1 MMVMARE
8 EEMGSRGIQVPAAWT
23 ALEPERLVGAVMII
37 GATDSGKSTLVRW
50 LAERLL
56 VCHGR
61 MGWLDGDIGQSSLGV
76 PSTMS
81 LALLDGAPEGLLRPR
96 KSFFVGAVSP
106 RGHMLPLLVGAQ
118 RLRQLAQAAG
128 ATALVVD
135 TTGLVAAEAGGGA
148 LKEWKIELLQ
158 PQTVIAVQ
166 AERELEHLLAPLRR
180 DRRITLHVL
189 EPAAAV
195 RRRSPEERAAWRARL
210 FRDYFAGGET
220 VRMVLR
226 GRPVYGLE
234 KAVPGQLLSLNDAE
248 GFSVSLGIILGRRG
262 EELEILT
269 PAADLRQVAGVR
281 IGDLRLDPGTGN
293 EI

>member
-1 MMVMARE
+1 MAKE
-8 EEMGSRGIQVPAAWT
+8 EETGSGWIQVPAAWT
-23 ALEPERLVGAVMII
+23 ALEPERLAGEVMVI

-56 VCHGR
+56 ERHRRV
-61 MGWLDGDIGQSSLGV
+61 GWLDGDIGQSSLGV

-81 LALLDGAPEGLLRPR
+81 LALLDGAPEGLPRSR

-118 RLRQLAQAAG
+118 RLRQQATAAG
-128 ATALVVD
+128 ATVLLVD

-180 DRRITLHVL
+180 DGRMTLHVL
-189 EPAAAV
+189 EPIAAV
-195 RRRSPEERAAWRARL
+195 RRRSPEERAARRARL
-210 FRDYFAGGET
+210 FRDYFAGGAA
-220 VRMVLR
+220 VRMTFR